1 MVVTTHHFV
10 EELDQ
15 LRLQV
20 DLMALRVGEAI
31 DQAIAVLEH
40 GDAAAAEALL
50 ASDDEIDALHVSLTE
65 RCYELLVRHQPMA
78 SDLRLVVSVIRVIG
92 VLERIGNLCLRI
104 AKLVGDQSLLAGHPA
119 VFGVIVELAMNVRI
133 RFRTVHAAWSSG
145 DLDELQA
152 LDAADPLDEL
162 GTPLIERILELDG
175 DDAVRVA
182 VAAFIAGRSLDRVGD
197 HTEVIAARLRY
208 LITGDTVY
216 LAEEVGS

>member
-10 EELDQ
+10 DELDQ

-31 DQAIAVLEH
+31 DKAIAVLEH
-40 GDAAAAEALL
+40 GDTAAAQALL
-50 ASDDEIDALHVSLTE
+50 ESDDEIDALHVSLTE

-104 AKLVGDQSLLAGHPA
+104 AKLVEDQSLLAAHPA
-119 VFGVIVELAMNVRI
+119 VFRVIVELAVNVRS

-145 DLDELQA
+145 DLDELDA
-152 LDAADPLDEL
+152 LDDADPLDDF
-162 GTPLIERILELDG
+162 GTPLVERILELDG

-197 HTEVIAARLRY
+197 HTGVIAARLRY